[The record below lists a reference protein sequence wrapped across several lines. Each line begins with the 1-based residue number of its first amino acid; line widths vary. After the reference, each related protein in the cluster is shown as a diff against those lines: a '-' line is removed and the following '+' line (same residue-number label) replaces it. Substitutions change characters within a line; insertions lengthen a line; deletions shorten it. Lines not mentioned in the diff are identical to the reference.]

1 MRNVRVAA
9 DRWNFELEGTGE
21 SITPVGGNMLSPGH
35 PVDGTLFDRFD
46 AADCERRFALLE
58 AHGYNCVR
66 QAIGVNRVFDP
77 ATGLKAE
84 GLRNWDTFIALAEK
98 HGVYLMPVGGYVGGN
113 DWFDV
118 EKLADNGRSLDES
131 CAFWEAF
138 AGHYAGH
145 PAIWAWDLRNELLY
159 WARPHSVPKG
169 HPDEQRVAAM
179 IRDAWPAWLER
190 RYGSVGAMNRAYS
203 ASYATFEE
211 VPGSVEFV
219 DRPYDLCA
227 YDFRNYLN
235 DRGYAW
241 CKRQCD
247 VIRAASPKH
256 MVVSGNNSW
265 LSPDQDLFLS
275 NGFHNRA
282 VESLFDFVTHHPY
295 PAWQACEG
303 GRGDPLDGGEPLRYW
318 LNACVAMSRFDHYN
332 KPVVIQEFGWYGGG
346 ESAFLGP
353 LPYRTEAQHAEYMRT
368 LVETLAPHSNGFINW
383 PLFDMPGA
391 RDISNH
397 GGIFT
402 ADGGEKE
409 LTKVFDDIA
418 RTHVGTRHQR
428 LRATTTLTY
437 SLLALYTSRD
447 YQDRMWDEVHEV
459 ISSGHIPDFRFI
471 A

>member
-1 MRNVRVAA
+1 MHGVRVAA
-9 DRWNFELEGTGE
+9 DRWNFELDGTGE
-21 SITPVGGNMLSPGH
+21 LISPIGGNMLSPEH

-46 AADCERRFALLE
+46 AAECDRRFGLLAE
-58 AHGYNCVR
+58 HGFNCVR
-66 QAIGVNRVFDP
+66 QAIGVNNVFDP

-84 GLRNWDTFIALAEK
+84 GMRNWDTFISLAEK

-118 EKLADNGRSLDES
+118 ERLADNGKSLDES

-138 AGHYAGH
+138 VGHFAGH

-169 HPDEQRVAAM
+169 HPDEQRIEAM
-179 IRDAWPAWLER
+179 IRDEWPTWLER
-190 RYGSVGAMNRAYS
+190 RYGTVAAMNRCYGAQ
-203 ASYATFEE
+203 YATFAD
-211 VPGSVEFV
+211 VPGSVEFI

-227 YDFRNYLN
+227 FDFRNYLN

-265 LSPDQDLFLS
+265 LSPDQELFLS

-282 VESLFDFVTHHPY
+282 VHDLFDFVTHHPY
-295 PAWQACEG
+295 PAWQATLG
-303 GRGDPLDGGEPLRYW
+303 GRGDPLDGGAPLRYW
-318 LNACVAMSRFDHYN
+318 LNACVAMSRFDHYG

-346 ESAFLGP
+346 TSSFLCP
-353 LPYRTEAQHAEYMRT
+353 LPFRTEKQHANYMRR
-368 LVETLAPHSNGFINW
+368 LIDALEPHSNGFLNW
-383 PLFDMPGA
+383 PLFDMPDA
-391 RDISNH
+391 PDISNH

-402 ADGGEKE
+402 ADGGTKE
-409 LTKVFDDIA
+409 LTKVFEETA
-418 RTHVGTRHQR
+418 RRINGAPQMRA
-428 LRATTTLTY
+428 RATTTLTY
-437 SLLALYTSRD
+437 SLLALYTSRE
-447 YQDRMWDEVHEV
+447 YQDRMWDEVDEA
-459 ISSGHIPDFRFI
+459 ISSGEIPDFQFI
-471 A
+471 